1 MDATFAN
8 NSLQSSLQGMN
19 LNTKEAKLQKE
30 LHNKAA

>member
-1 MDATFAN
+1 MDATFTN
-8 NSLQSSLQGMN
+8 NSLQCSLQGMN